1 MAGAAATT
9 TPEQLRERLG
19 RIKHVV
25 LVLSGKGGVGKST
38 VAVEMAC
45 ALARGCEASADGGG
59 AAAPPMRVGLL
70 DLDLCGPSVPH
81 LLKLDDHSVHQSD
94 DGLVCDGLGGGG
106 SVRDWQKTDSARV
119 PCVRSRWLPVIADP
133 EQKVNL
139 SVMSIGFLVGKNDP
153 VIWRGPK
160 KTGWLGTCF
169 CKRTTPS
176 SSSPFNPP
184 PQSDGA
190 AIHRGRV
197 VGCGCAGH

>member
-1 MAGAAATT
+1 MSAGSKGTERETEKGKKEEPRRSDGDNNPPVSQHRRVHRVRDMAGAAATT

-45 ALARGCEASADGGG
+45 ALARGCEASADGAT

-94 DGLVCDGLGGGG
+94 DGLVFDGWGGG
-106 SVRDWQKTDSARV
+106 R
-119 PCVRSRWLPVIADP
+119 
-133 EQKVNL
+133 
-139 SVMSIGFLVGKNDP
+139 
-153 VIWRGPK
+153 
-160 KTGWLGTCF
+160 
-169 CKRTTPS
+169 
-176 SSSPFNPP
+176 
-184 PQSDGA
+184 
-190 AIHRGRV
+190 
-197 VGCGCAGH
+197 